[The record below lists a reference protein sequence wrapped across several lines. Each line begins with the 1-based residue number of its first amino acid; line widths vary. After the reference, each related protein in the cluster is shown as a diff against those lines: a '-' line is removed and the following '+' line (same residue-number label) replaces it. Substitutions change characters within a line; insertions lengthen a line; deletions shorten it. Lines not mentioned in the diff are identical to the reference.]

1 MRGTAVLVV
10 LAGIGGALLPS
21 RASGGPLT
29 HPPLIIRIYDSVGL
43 ASERLATAHHAVSA
57 VLKPAGIDITWRDC
71 QRARTDASGPS
82 CNGALEVS
90 EVIIRIVNSGSK
102 QGDDRLGYSSVDVQ
116 NHADCLAT
124 VFADR
129 IEAMAGRTQSD
140 PGTLLGHVMAHEIG
154 HLLMGTSTHSP
165 IGLMRERWSDDEVRR
180 RNPIDWRLTGSDAK
194 NARFGL
200 LERSKGL
207 GRSAATGV
215 LRKATTGR
223 VAWAGVSLRLVA
235 TTGWRPRGPLGV
247 DGKCADVDSSVWRTP
262 ERRSVTQFVEEGVK
276 LLVRYTRQLF
286 AHLGFLRQQQH
297 RDGDA
302 IRQSKPARFGH
313 QRPGCSLV

>member
-1 MRGTAVLVV
+1 MRGTPVLVV
-10 LAGIGGALLPS
+10 LTGIGGALLPS
-21 RASGGPLT
+21 RASGGPVT

-71 QRARTDASGPS
+71 RRAPTDASGPS

-90 EVIIRIVNSGSK
+90 EVIIRIVNAGSK

-154 HLLMGTSTHSP
+154 HLLMGTSRHSP
-165 IGLMRERWSDDEVRR
+165 MGLMRERWSDNEVRR
-180 RNPIDWRLTGSDAK
+180 RNPIDWQLTRSDA
-194 NARFGL
+194 RTVRGGL
-200 LERSKGL
+200 LERSRRL
-207 GRSAATGV
+207 GQSAAIGASRRTS
-215 LRKATTGR
+215 GR
-223 VAWAGVSLRLVA
+223 VALEGVTLRLAA
-235 TTGWRPRGPLGV
+235 TTGWRTRGVNGNCV
-247 DGKCADVDSSVWRTP
+247 EADSSVWGTP
-262 ERRSVTQFVEEGVK
+262 ERRSVGQFVEEGVK
-276 LLVRYTRQLF
+276 LIVGYTRQLIAQLAF
-286 AHLGFLRQQQH
+286 FRRHQNPG
-297 RDGDA
+297 GDA
-302 IRQSKPARFGH
+302 IRQSKPAQFGH
-313 QRPGCSLV
+313 PRHGCNLV